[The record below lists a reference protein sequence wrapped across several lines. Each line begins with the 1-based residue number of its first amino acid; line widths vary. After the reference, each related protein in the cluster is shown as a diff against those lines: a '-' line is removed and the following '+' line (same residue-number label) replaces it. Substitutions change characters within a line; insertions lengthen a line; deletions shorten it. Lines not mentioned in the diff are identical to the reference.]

1 MEFCIE
7 AHSSTPIV
15 KQIQEQIMNPHILV
29 LDVQIN
35 PESLEAARICA
46 GVVI

>member
-15 KQIQEQIMNPHILV
+15 KQIQEQIMNPHLV